1 MDKAESIHNLEDE
14 IRHIINKGLEENT
27 AFIGISIGL
36 HGGTNITSRYKKE
49 KDIKLTDSEL
59 SAATSSLLFLSSKML
74 QEILNQKISFNTI
87 IGKNKI
93 IITVLTDTITLIAF
107 LNRELAELE
116 GLDQYTQKIKDL
128 ALKISAIVETSDIIR
143 EECFVAVKR
152 AIPDA
157 LMIAIINKEGLP
169 LKIQSH
175 IPEPMLAAMI
185 SAIYNLSEILS
196 QDDFEY
202 TVISSGN
209 GSVIIHKLD
218 EYRILSVAVP
228 EAGEKNLG
236 KYIVKIKEIIELS
249 Q

>member
-1 MDKAESIHNLEDE
+1 MDNAESIDNLEEE
-14 IRHIINKGLEENT
+14 IRHIVNKELEDN
-27 AFIGISIGL
+27 AAYIGINIGL
-36 HGGTNITSRYKKE
+36 HGGTNITSQFKKDKE
-49 KDIKLTDSEL
+49 IELTDSEI

-74 QEILNQKISFNTI
+74 QEILNQKISFNAIT
-87 IGKNKI
+87 GKNKI
-93 IITVLTDTITLIAF
+93 IVTVLTDTITLIAF

-116 GLDQYTQKIKDL
+116 GLDQYMQKIKDL

-196 QDDFEY
+196 HDDFEY
-202 TVISSGN
+202 TIISAEN
-209 GSVIIHKLD
+209 GSIIIHKLD
-218 EYRILSVAVP
+218 DYRILSVAVP

-236 KYIVKIKEIIELS
+236 KYIAKIKEIIEIS
-249 Q
+249 